1 MNSDLSRLGWNAYF
15 QSAFSN
21 YDNALIPGRVVRA
34 NREQSII
41 HLGNEVVSA
50 RVPGSLRVRL
60 GDAVEF
66 PTVGDWVGLERVG
79 DAHVVAE
86 RLSRKSLFV
95 RGAAG
100 KRSRDQ
106 AVAANFDHL
115 FLMSGL
121 DGDFNPRRIQ
131 RYLTLAW
138 STNAQ
143 PVVVLNK
150 SDLCS
155 DVDALV
161 REVSAVAPGVAVHA
175 ISARNPDTLGCLFEY
190 VRSGSTVALLGSSGV
205 GKSSLINALLG
216 EDRLATQENR
226 ESDSRGRHTTTWR
239 ELLLCP
245 QGGALIDLPG
255 MRELQMTGD
264 AIGLRKA
271 FSDVAEI
278 AARCRFRDCRHEGEP
293 GCAIAEA
300 LDAGELDAD
309 RYEQFLKLKGESIV
323 ARGRRMERE
332 KKAGAKPNPRAEKE
346 RLFHEIGRQRRK
358 NARAAR
364 KQSRDDET

>member
-1 MNSDLSRLGWNAYF
+1 MDSDLSRLGWNACF

-21 YDNALIPGRVVRA
+21 YDNALIPGRVVGA
-34 NREQSII
+34 NREQTFV

-50 RVPGSLRVRL
+50 WVPGSLRARL
-60 GDAVEF
+60 GESVEF
-66 PTVGDWVGLERVG
+66 PTVGDWVGLEPVG
-79 DAHVVAE
+79 DARVVAE
-86 RLSRKSLFV
+86 RLPRKSLFV

-106 AVAANFDHL
+106 AVAANFDYL

-138 STNAQ
+138 STHAQ

-150 SDLCS
+150 SDLRS
-155 DVDALV
+155 DIDALV
-161 REVSAVAPGVAVHA
+161 REVTAVAPSVAVRA
-175 ISARNPDTLGCLFEY
+175 ISTRNPDTLSCLSEFLGP
-190 VRSGSTVALLGSSGV
+190 GSTVALLGSSGV

-216 EDRLATQENR
+216 EERLATQTNR
-226 ESDSRGRHTTTWR
+226 ESDGRGRHTTTWR

-264 AIGLRKA
+264 PVGLRKA

-278 AARCRFRDCRHEGEP
+278 ATRCRFRDCRHEGEP

-300 LDAGELDAD
+300 LSAGELDAD

-323 ARGRRMERE
+323 ARGRRMERA

-346 RLFHEIGRQRRK
+346 RLFREIGRQRRK
-358 NARAAR
+358 DAR
-364 KQSRDDET
+364 SRSLDDET